1 MSTLIVQ
8 IPPRQ
13 RLQAR
18 QPAPAQESA
27 LSTEYA
33 YVLSPDGLATTVQ
46 GRAPVAL
53 LPKAA
58 GAVAVLADADV
69 SWHRITLPKAP
80 AARLQAALVGVLED
94 ALLEEAAA
102 VHIAVAPEATA
113 GESTWVAVVDRAW
126 LTAELATLEKANIF
140 IDRVVPIS
148 WPDEPPSGHFAEVG
162 DPSQGA
168 TLTWAH
174 SNGVV
179 QINLQGTLARSLL
192 PNPLPEGTRWS
203 ATPATASAAERWLGV
218 PMTVMDWPQ
227 RALQASRSLWN
238 LRQFT
243 LARKNRGT
251 RALRDLWRQFQTPGW
266 KPTRYGLATL
276 LVVQVVGINLWASHQ
291 SHTVRAKR
299 DAMVTLLKQTHPHV
313 GSGVLDAPVQMS
325 RETDTLRAAAGIPGE
340 SDLEP
345 MLQAAANAWPGDRP
359 PVDNLRY
366 EPGRLSLSAAG
377 WNQNQIE
384 QFSNQLRPRGW
395 RVEARDGLLTLS
407 RAPAGAATGRP
418 L

>member
-1 MSTLIVQ
+1 MSTLVIQ
-8 IPPRQ
+8 IPPRP

-18 QPAPAQESA
+18 DPAPAPESS

-33 YVLSPDGLATTVQ
+33 YVLSPDGLAMSAQ

-53 LPKAA
+53 VPKAA
-58 GAVAVLADADV
+58 SAVAVLADADV

-80 AARLQAALVGVLED
+80 AARLPAALVGVLED
-94 ALLEEAAA
+94 ALLEEASS
-102 VHIAVAPEATA
+102 VHIAVAPGATA
-113 GESTWVAVVDRAW
+113 GEPTWVAVVDRAW
-126 LTAELATLEKANIF
+126 LTAELATLEKAHIF
-140 IDRVVPIS
+140 IDRVVPTS
-148 WPDEPPSGHFAEVG
+148 WPDEPPSGHFAELG

-174 SNGVV
+174 PDGVA
-179 QINLQGTLARSLL
+179 QMNLQGSLARSLL
-192 PNPLPEGTRWS
+192 PNPLPEGARWS
-203 ATPATASAAERWLGV
+203 ATPATAAAAERWLGV

-251 RALRDLWRQFQTPGW
+251 RAVRDLWRQFLTPAW
-266 KPTRYGLATL
+266 KPARYGLATL
-276 LVVQVVGINLWASHQ
+276 VVVQLVGLNLWAGHQ
-291 SHTVRAKR
+291 SRTVKAKR
-299 DAMVTLLKQTHPHV
+299 EAMVALLKQTHPQV
-313 GSGVLDAPVQMS
+313 GAGVLDAPVQMR
-325 RETDTLRAAAGIPGE
+325 RETDTLRATAGIPGE
-340 SDLEP
+340 TDLEP
-345 MLQAAANAWPGDRP
+345 MLAAAANAWPGDRP

-366 EPGRLSLSAAG
+366 EPGRLTLSAAG
-377 WNQNQIE
+377 WNPDQIA

-395 RVEARDGLLTLS
+395 QVESRDGLVTLS
-407 RAPAGAATGRP
+407 RAPAGTPTGRP